1 MSISGNTTPSSEGF
15 SGFTEASDF
24 SEYIHMNRSTPTPI
38 KRIKSCLNKISERN
52 FPKISDEMLTIHLL
66 DEPENEEVSS
76 LDKETMLPMVETFMS
91 NVCVFERNVEAMGI
105 YTKAF
110 CKIKDNW
117 KGRQGRV
124 LMEVMI
130 SELGKFFTEYNKS
143 IDLESEEKNEVQELR
158 ELRSKKRNHCL
169 KLSQFVAMLYNEG
182 GVSIR
187 LVLVILQMYLKN
199 KKDHIEIFCKL
210 LSGCQTKLMKDET
223 FRSKVFDKY
232 KAFLTENSKSKDIEP
247 MYRFMCLEVLEKF

>member
-15 SGFTEASDF
+15 SGFPDSTDVS
-24 SEYIHMNRSTPTPI
+24 IMNRPAPSPI
-38 KRIKSCLNKISERN
+38 KRLKSCLNKITERS

-66 DEPENEEVSS
+66 DEPEKEEVSS
-76 LDKETMLPMVETFMS
+76 EDKLTMLPMVETFMA
-91 NVCVFERNVEAMGI
+91 NVCVFERNIEAIGL

-124 LMEVMI
+124 LMEVMM
-130 SELGKFFTEYNKS
+130 SELGKFFTEYNKMIEMDQTES
-143 IDLESEEKNEVQELR
+143 VQDLDPDF
-158 ELRSKKRNHCL
+158 RSKKRNQCL

-187 LVLVILQMYLKN
+187 LVLVILQMFMKS
-199 KKDHIEIFCKL
+199 KKDHLEVFCKL
-210 LSGCQTKLMKDET
+210 FSECRVNLVKDET
-223 FRSKVFDKY
+223 FRTKVLAKY
-232 KAFLTENSKSKDIEP
+232 KNFLKENQQSTDLES
-247 MYRFMCLEVLEKF
+247 MYRFMCLEILEKI